1 MGYTV
6 VVPFKSNDV
15 YLHHALR
22 SIYEQTLPPDEVF
35 AVGDFDDEGLNHRV
49 ADLSSEFPNLIILRS
64 PKSGMIAAM
73 NFGITEASND
83 FIAFLD
89 SDDLWDRR
97 KQEMQIEQL
106 LLNPGLH
113 VVTSDSRNFM
123 DGKLDSA
130 ECGWTR
136 ASLFTCA
143 TFRATSFK
151 KVGLID
157 DSATHFTWLYRWWSR
172 ANEIGIVRL
181 HLEAPGTL
189 RRIHSSNS
197 WRVKNELAH
206 QELMKEL
213 RNILNRSGQE

>member
-1 MGYTV
+1 
-6 VVPFKSNDV
+6 
-15 YLHHALR
+15 
-22 SIYEQTLPPDEVF
+22 
-35 AVGDFDDEGLNHRV
+35 
-49 ADLSSEFPNLIILRS
+49 
-64 PKSGMIAAM
+64 MIAAT
-73 NFGITEASND
+73 NFGIMEARKD

-97 KQEMQIEQL
+97 KQELQIKQL
-106 LLNPGLH
+106 LLNPELD
-113 VVTSDSRNFM
+113 VVTSDSRNFT

-130 ECGWTR
+130 EYGWTR

-143 TFRATSFK
+143 TFRATAFEK
-151 KVGLID
+151 FGLID
-157 DSATHFTWLYRWWSR
+157 ESTTHFTWLYRWWTR
-172 ANEIGIVRL
+172 ANDFGINRL

-213 RNILNRSGQE
+213 RNILNRPGQE